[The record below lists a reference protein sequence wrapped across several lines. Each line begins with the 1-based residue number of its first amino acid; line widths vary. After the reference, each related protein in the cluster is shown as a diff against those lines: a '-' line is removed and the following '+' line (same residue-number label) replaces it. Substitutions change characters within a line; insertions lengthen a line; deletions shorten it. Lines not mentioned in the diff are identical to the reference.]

1 MQPEQVVKLLMK
13 GSEKMPIDSFR
24 NEYAFLSNFYEC
36 PIPYLGLTFRN
47 AEAAFQAAKTI
58 NAEERKEFVSLSASQ
73 AKRKGRRVKL
83 RSDWEQMK
91 VTVMREVLGI
101 KFLDPEL
108 SSKLLATGNEELIEG
123 NTWNDRFWGV
133 CRGSGRNVLGKLLM
147 EIREERRQ
155 K

>member
-1 MQPEQVVKLLMK
+1 
-13 GSEKMPIDSFR
+13 MPIDSFKD
-24 NEYAFLSNFYEC
+24 EYEFLSNFYEC
-36 PIPYLGLTFRN
+36 SIPYLGLTFRN

-73 AKRKGRRVKL
+73 AKRKGRRVEL

-91 VTVMREVLGI
+91 ITVMREVLGI